1 LKIDACSYPVQF
13 GKVVTSDSSSAR
25 TNERNPYYQAAYA
38 AVDASLA
45 SRQQCKVRE
54 KKKDHYIFPS
64 QPRADQR
71 EGCLLHSPYAIY
83 I

>member
-1 LKIDACSYPVQF
+1 MQF

-54 KKKDHYIFPS
+54 V
-64 QPRADQR
+64 
-71 EGCLLHSPYAIY
+71 CLLHSPYAMY
-83 I
+83 IQHTVKRYEAFRRSAHTIQSACLVAA